1 LEENQK
7 TNGFTRWKTK
17 KRRQKKKPMAT
28 LKVLVVDDEPGI
40 RSGITRILRNFR
52 VGYPFMD
59 EDYDFEVIES
69 ETGEKAI
76 EIIEAQPVDIIL
88 LDNKLPGMDGIE
100 VLDYIK
106 KKEFDSQVMMITSYA
121 SLDLAIKATN
131 NGAYNFMPKPFT
143 PEELRSSIEGIT
155 KHLFLKRMTR
165 KMNREGKQVRFQFLS
180 VLSHELKSPINA
192 VEGYLKIMKERQVG
206 DNLADYD
213 AMLDRSLERI
223 KGMRNLIMDMMDLTR
238 LESGKKVRELKKV
251 DLNQV
256 ARIAMDTMEP
266 MSIQKNVKMYLDA
279 PENLF
284 IPADPDEI
292 EIILNNLVSNAVKYN
307 REGGSVHVILRQ
319 MDSFIKIKVED
330 TGIGMAEEDI
340 SLLFHEFVR
349 IKNEKTKMITGS
361 GLGLSIVKKL
371 VEENYSGKIS
381 VKSTPDVGSVF
392 EVEIPNK

>member
-1 LEENQK
+1 
-7 TNGFTRWKTK
+7 
-17 KRRQKKKPMAT
+17 MST

-40 RSGITRILRNFR
+40 RSGIQRILRNFR

-59 EDYDFEVIES
+59 EDFDFEVIEA

-131 NGAYNFMPKPFT
+131 NGAFNFMPKPFT

-165 KMNREGKQVRFQFLS
+165 TMNREGKQVRFQFLS

-192 VEGYLKIMKERQVG
+192 IEGYLKIMQERQVG
-206 DNLADYD
+206 ENLADYD
-213 AMLDRSLERI
+213 AMIGRSLERI
-223 KGMRNLIMDMMDLTR
+223 KGMRNLIMDLMDLTR

-266 MSIQKNVKMYLDA
+266 MAIQKNVKMYLDA

-284 IPADPDEI
+284 LSADPDEI
-292 EIILNNLVSNAVKYN
+292 EIIVNNLVSNAVKYN

-319 MDSFIKIKVED
+319 SDSVMNIRVED
-330 TGIGMAEEDI
+330 TGIGMKEEDI
-340 SLLFHEFVR
+340 SLLFQEFVR

-371 VEENYSGKIS
+371 VTETYKGSIN
-381 VKSTPDVGSVF
+381 VKSQPDVGSVF
-392 EVEIPNK
+392 EVLIPMNSGM

>member
-1 LEENQK
+1 
-7 TNGFTRWKTK
+7 
-17 KRRQKKKPMAT
+17 MST

-40 RSGITRILRNFR
+40 RSGIERILRNFR

-59 EDYDFEVIES
+59 EDFDFEITEA

-76 EIIEAQPVDIIL
+76 EIIDVTAMDIIL

-106 KKEFDSQVMMITSYA
+106 KKEYDAQVMMITSYA

-143 PEELRSSIEGIT
+143 PDELKSSIEGIT

-165 KMNREGKQVRFQFLS
+165 TMNREGKQVRFQFLS

-206 DNLADYD
+206 ENLSDYD
-213 AMLDRSLERI
+213 AMIDRSMERI
-223 KGMRNLIMDMMDLTR
+223 KGMRNLIMDLMDLTR

-266 MSIQKNVKMYLDA
+266 MAIQKNVKMYLDA
-279 PENLF
+279 PENLVMQ
-284 IPADPDEI
+284 ADSDEI
-292 EIILNNLVSNAVKYN
+292 EIIVNNLVSNAVKYN
-307 REGGSVHVILRQ
+307 RDNGTVNVVMRQ
-319 MDSFIKIKVED
+319 SASTLNIKVED
-330 TGIGMAEEDI
+330 TGIGMAEDDI
-340 SLLFHEFVR
+340 NLLFHEFVR
-349 IKNEKTKMITGS
+349 IKNEKTKLITGS

-371 VEENYSGKIS
+371 VEETYKGKIS
-381 VKSTPDVGSVF
+381 VKSQPDVGSVF
-392 EVEIPNK
+392 EVEIPFNTQDS